1 MTAYIDDDGSIIIRG
16 RSEYPDGQ
24 DGRPLVRIGPGEEF
38 EGRTFEEW
46 RALLEADIARE
57 VARWHSLSPKRACA
71 RFAWR
76 PDNLGRILRR
86 SAALELS
93 LV

>member
-16 RSEYPDGQ
+16 RSEYLDGQ
-24 DGRPLVRIGPGEEF
+24 DGRPLGEGPLVRIGPGEEF

-57 VARWHSLSPKRACA
+57 VARWHSLSPKRSQPLFPA
-71 RFAWR
+71 
-76 PDNLGRILRR
+76 ILR
-86 SAALELS
+86 
-93 LV
+93 